1 MGLENLLSDS
11 FNFSGEESR
20 YRKCGCAFCQ
30 PNSAHSN
37 FELELHQ
44 QLSLS
49 TSLELNYRELVW
61 DYQGLR
67 RNIGN
72 SENVEYSLYEGP
84 WEFTKTYNHRG
95 HELGAMWHSLEQLQ
109 FIESVF
115 IKLDSLI
122 DLDFKRVESG
132 QTGDIRIY
140 RAYRNSDWSNRFPD
154 PNSIGGGTMYGQPEG
169 IDIEWRDMYSGD
181 AFNAYEKTTIV
192 HEIGHAL
199 GLSHPG
205 GVGENPGW
213 DVWNSIMS
221 YNNRPGLNEDPVW
234 FRPLD
239 IQALQSIWGAEDD
252 QLVSNLV
259 GTAGAD
265 FISGLIGQV
274 NSETIDGSDGNDT
287 LRGYGGGDYL
297 IGGNGNDLMGGNF
310 GRDTLVGG
318 AGNDEMN
325 GGQGGDDMSGGAGA
339 DIVRGGAGK
348 NTISAGANDG
358 ATDQIYVH
366 ADSVLYGRPT
376 DGSFADLLND
386 LGANDRIYIHGVE
399 GSQLSFQM
407 ASLPSS
413 GEQGVGIFANGALEA
428 VVTGGLGVDQVNAMT
443 EGGFF

>member
-1 MGLENLLSDS
+1 MGHSSDEA
-11 FNFSGEESR
+11 NFIRSIFDR
-20 YRKCGCAFCQ
+20 IDPY
-30 PNSAHSN
+30 
-37 FELELHQ
+37 
-44 QLSLS
+44 
-49 TSLELNYRELVW
+49 
-61 DYQGLR
+61 
-67 RNIGN
+67 
-72 SENVEYSLYEGP
+72 
-84 WEFTKTYNHRG
+84 
-95 HELGAMWHSLEQLQ
+95 
-109 FIESVF
+109 
-115 IKLDSLI
+115 I
-122 DLDFKRVESG
+122 DLDFRES
-132 QTGDIRIY
+132 
-140 RAYRNSDWSNRFPD
+140 SDWSGTTFDIYSLGDYSEWGDKTLGEVND
-154 PNSIGGGTMYGQPEG
+154 QGYGSSSYWDIYWKDTDGSASLNS
-169 IDIEWRDMYSGD
+169 SD
-181 AFNAYEKTTIV
+181 ANTIV

-199 GLSHPG
+199 GLSHPYEDPFNG
-205 GVGENPGW
+205 N
-213 DVWNSIMS
+213 WNTDDTVMS
-221 YNNRPGLNEDPVW
+221 YNISPDGWDNW
-234 FRPLD
+234 FSDTD
-239 IQALQSIWGAEDD
+239 IAALIEIWGAEDD